1 MKKTKG
7 RFVTH
12 DKTIEHVLDGNI
24 SVPVSIKLFSLV
36 CFSVLFI
43 TIIVLVSFQYAPG
56 ETVTGY
62 LEPEKG
68 LIKVKSPYSGQVD
81 DIFIKLGDKV
91 SKGTP
96 LFSILNE
103 NIDTN
108 QVSFQQQN
116 VQLQNQQK
124 QTLTKQISQLDEEI
138 IIEKKINQSTNRR
151 LKNDKSSLVTKL
163 ALQKQLIH
171 KLTKHVTRLKK
182 LAKTK
187 IVSEKVL
194 DDAEIRLFQAKQQQL
209 ELTDNLQQVNLE
221 IENHQEDFQRK
232 KIQIEK
238 QRAELKI
245 QLNNIQRQAND
256 YNSNR
261 KKVVTARTS
270 GIIQKI
276 NVVQG
281 STILPSEQIAVE
293 IQPENSKGLKAVL
306 YIPSPRVGIAR
317 EGQPVRVLVDA
328 YPVEKFGTLKG
339 IVTQLSNVASYAK
352 ESNIKLDDR
361 LIYYRAEVDID
372 KQYMQLHDKQYPLRP
387 GLTLSADLIQEQRT
401 LMEWIFEPLYRIK
414 KRLLSS

>member
-1 MKKTKG
+1 MNKTKG

-12 DKTIEHVLDGNI
+12 DKTIEHVLDGSI
-24 SVPVSIKLFSLV
+24 SVPVSVKLFSLV

-43 TIIVLVSFQYAPG
+43 TIIVLASFQYAPG

-81 DIFIKLGDKV
+81 EIYIKLGDKV
-91 SKGTP
+91 TKGTP
-96 LFSILNE
+96 LFSIINE
-103 NIDTN
+103 NIDIN

-124 QTLTKQISQLDEEI
+124 QTLTKQISQLDEEVT
-138 IIEKKINQSTNRR
+138 IEKKINQSTNRR
-151 LKNDKSSLVTKL
+151 LKNDKSSLATKL
-163 ALQKQLIH
+163 TLQKQLIH
-171 KLTKHVTRLKK
+171 KLTKHVHRLKK

-209 ELTDNLQQVNLE
+209 ELSDKLQQVNVD

-261 KKVVTARTS
+261 KQVVTARTA

-281 STILPSEQIAVE
+281 STILPSEQITIE

-317 EGQPVRVLVDA
+317 EGQPVRVLIDA

-339 IVTQLSNVASYAK
+339 TVTQLSNVASYAK
-352 ESNIKLDDR
+352 ESNIKLDDQ
-361 LIYYRAEVDID
+361 LIYYRAEVDIN
-372 KQYMQLHDKQYPLRP
+372 KQHMQLNDKQYPLRP